1 MTLRITLI
9 ILVFLFP
16 MLAKAE
22 NGFPGYEWRALG
34 NGVFVH
40 MREDPFA
47 GPIDGNSTV
56 IINDED
62 VFVVDTHINPAAAR
76 AVIEKIKSL
85 TQKPVTHVIN
95 THWHDDHVNGN
106 QAFIDAF
113 PDVKILSH
121 PDTLSQLQEEWPGFI
136 ENRQNGFAE
145 ASPERIQEAA
155 DTAEAEYP
163 DKAITYRVYAGYVEA
178 LKPEL
183 HNLATAYPNET
194 IAEQKIFIR
203 SKRKIIVEWVGP
215 GNTPGDLVVWL
226 PEEKILITGDIVA
239 APIPYAFDAPMLEWP
254 ETLQKLAG
262 FEAERIVPGHGQP
275 QKDTDYLF
283 QVASLIRETVSQVEK
298 AAESGVAYEN
308 LREVVDLEAQ
318 KDMFTKGDPWAVNAW
333 TNYYFVPALQ
343 SAWSALGYPI
353 PEDEAQ

>member
-1 MTLRITLI
+1 MTLKAILLI
-9 ILVFLFP
+9 FIFLFP

-34 NGVFVH
+34 DGDFVH
-40 MREDPFA
+40 MRQDPFA
-47 GPIDGNSTV
+47 GPVDGNSTV

-76 AVIEKIKSL
+76 AVIEQIKSL

-121 PDTLSQLQEEWPGFI
+121 PGTLSQLQEEWPDFI
-136 ENRQNGFAE
+136 ETRQKAFGE
-145 ASPERIQEAA
+145 ASPERIRAA
-155 DTAEAEYP
+155 AKAAEAEDP

-183 HNLATAYPNET
+183 HNLVAAYPDET
-194 IAEQKIFIR
+194 IAERKIFTR
-203 SKRKIIVEWVGP
+203 GKRKIIVEWVGL

-226 PEEKILITGDIVA
+226 PEEKILITGDILVG
-239 APIPYAFDAPMLEWP
+239 PIPYAFDAPMLEWP
-254 ETLQKLAG
+254 ETLQKLAE
-262 FEAERIVPGHGQP
+262 FDAEHIVPGHGQP
-275 QKDTDYLF
+275 QRDTDYLF
-283 QVASLIRETVSQVEK
+283 DVVSLIRETVSKVDTSAK
-298 AAESGVAYEN
+298 SGIAYED
-308 LREVVDLEAQ
+308 LQEVVDLEAQ
-318 KDMFTKGDPWAVNAW
+318 KDMFTKGDPWAINAW
-333 TNYYFVPALQ
+333 TNYYFGPALK
-343 SAWSALGYPI
+343 SAWSALGYSV
-353 PEDEAQ
+353 PEDEMP